1 MLKNKFKFLS
11 LFISYSF
18 FIGIII
24 ISINAVVPDA
34 ELPVLE
40 PKEILVE
47 KIDNDFFRNKNSA
60 YEILEEN
67 NDNEIIENKN
77 EETLKKK
84 IKKVETKKSNDQNN
98 KFRLQFASFKQKQKS
113 LKISNELKTKFSKM
127 EFSINLTIKKVK
139 INDKETFFRII
150 SEDKFSFLNASNQC
164 KLLKNKNIQCIIIKS

>member
-67 NDNEIIENKN
+67 NDNEI
-77 EETLKKK
+77 
-84 IKKVETKKSNDQNN
+84 
-98 KFRLQFASFKQKQKS
+98 
-113 LKISNELKTKFSKM
+113 LKIRM
-127 EFSINLTIKKVK
+127 KK
-139 INDKETFFRII
+139 
-150 SEDKFSFLNASNQC
+150 L
-164 KLLKNKNIQCIIIKS
+164 